1 MDMDTPHSPSRIAV
15 KLALLALLATFIV
28 NGYLL
33 SKQWLSLD
41 FLTTQELTLRDYRRH
56 APLGTA
62 LVAVLIYVAVAGLSL
77 PGAAILTLAYG
88 WYFGFWQG
96 LLIVSFGST
105 AGATMAF
112 LSTRYIFQDWVQ
124 QKFASRLQTIN
135 DAFERDGAYYLF
147 TLRLVPA
154 VPFFVINAVMGLTT
168 IRILTFWWV
177 SQIGM
182 LPGTA
187 VYVYAGST
195 VPSLHQLADNGVGQ
209 VLTWQLLL
217 AFTLL
222 GLFPL
227 AIKKGIAIATA
238 SAQPNDQCN

>member
-1 MDMDTPHSPSRIAV
+1 
-15 KLALLALLATFIV
+15 
-28 NGYLL
+28 
-33 SKQWLSLD
+33 
-41 FLTTQELTLRDYRRH
+41 
-56 APLGTA
+56 
-62 LVAVLIYVAVAGLSL
+62 
-77 PGAAILTLAYG
+77 
-88 WYFGFWQG
+88 
-96 LLIVSFGST
+96 
-105 AGATMAF
+105 MAF